1 MMIIQA
7 QVLPTSTGD
16 FLLLHDDP
24 RPAGLACD
32 ISHWLYIIVYM
43 FPFSQASRVKAPTK
57 GKVRAAMAS
66 SRAGRTATKE
76 EQETLL
82 TKEVEK
88 NQNCHCCR
96 AKGCSMCFCFALVLL
111 SLSVLVHLNWWF
123 VPLDLAKLSWLAIRV
138 LFRDTSDSVG

>member
-1 MMIIQA
+1 M
-7 QVLPTSTGD
+7 
-16 FLLLHDDP
+16 
-24 RPAGLACD
+24 
-32 ISHWLYIIVYM
+32 
-43 FPFSQASRVKAPTK
+43 KAPTK

-88 NQNCHCCR
+88 SQNCHCCR

-111 SLSVLVHLNWWF
+111 SLSVLVHLNW
-123 VPLDLAKLSWLAIRV
+123 
-138 LFRDTSDSVG
+138 